1 MRPSPRWVVAAQFIG
16 IGWYIAA
23 AIVVPTLCGVWLDRK
38 LGTAPLF
45 ILVGVILGV
54 VVAFY
59 GTYKMASG
67 YLSGRPGPGNDDSTR
82 G

>member
-1 MRPSPRWVVAAQFIG
+1 VAAAQFTG
-16 IGWYIAA
+16 LGWYIAT
-23 AIVVPTLCGVWLDRK
+23 AIVLPTLVGVWLDDK
-38 LGTAPLF
+38 AGTAPLF
-45 ILVGVILGV
+45 ILTGVILGV

-67 YLSGRPGPGNDDSTR
+67 YLTGRSGSHDDDRTR